1 MALTASIYNFVI
13 NLADSDRGVY
23 EPVAFTI
30 AQHPSETDAAMVA
43 RALAYAL
50 EYTEGIA
57 LSNGIAEPEL
67 PSIAVR
73 DLTGQLRSWIDIG
86 VPDAARLHKAS
97 KAAPRVVVY
106 THKDPRLLLKSLA
119 GERIHRAEAL
129 ELYALDREL
138 IEEVA
143 QRLQRRMRM
152 ELTVTDRHLFVT
164 IGGETL
170 SAEVETL
177 ALADS

>member
-1 MALTASIYNFVI
+1 
-13 NLADSDRGVY
+13 
-23 EPVAFTI
+23 
-30 AQHPSETDAAMVA
+30 MVA

-86 VPDAARLHKAS
+86 VPDAARLHKAG
-97 KAAPRVVVY
+97 KAARRVVVY
-106 THKDPRLLLKSLA
+106 THKDPRLLLRALA
-119 GERIHRAEAL
+119 GERIHRAADL
-129 ELYALDREL
+129 ELYAFDRGL

-152 ELTVTDRHLFVT
+152 DLTVTDRHLFLT
-164 IGGETL
+164 IAGETL
-170 SAEVETL
+170 SGQVETL
-177 ALADS
+177 ALPVT